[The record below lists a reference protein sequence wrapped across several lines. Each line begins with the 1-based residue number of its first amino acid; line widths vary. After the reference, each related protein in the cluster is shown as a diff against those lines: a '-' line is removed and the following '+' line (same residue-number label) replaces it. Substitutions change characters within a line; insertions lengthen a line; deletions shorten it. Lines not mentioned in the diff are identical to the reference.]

1 MLQIQNAG
9 RLLIYLA
16 NGEKQNL
23 EFHKVQFLVFY
34 FLISFLLTYF
44 AS

>member
-9 RLLIYLA
+9 RFLIYLA

-23 EFHKVQFLVFY
+23 EFTKFNSWSSTF
-34 FLISFLLTYF
+34 
-44 AS
+44 